1 VKANGS
7 VYVSIVFAALIGY
20 FSYQWW
26 FNPHRTV
33 KRRLGALAATL
44 SVPPNE
50 TDLGRVA
57 RLGQLRQYLANDVHV
72 RGGRSGPELSS
83 RDAVMAAVVGWT
95 PIGGSNVDFV
105 DVDVKV
111 DSDDA
116 ARAYVTV
123 DMTMRDSATGDQT
136 LDSREA
142 QLALA
147 YREGEWLVSEVD
159 VKDPPQRPS
168 PR

>member
-1 VKANGS
+1 MKTNGS
-7 VYVSIVFAALIGY
+7 VYVSVVFAVLIGY

-26 FNPHRTV
+26 FNPNRIV
-33 KRRLGALAATL
+33 KRRLGELAATL
-44 SVPPNE
+44 SVPANE
-50 TDLGRVA
+50 SDLGRVA
-57 RLGQLRQYLANDVHV
+57 RLAQLRQYLADEV
-72 RGGRSGPELSS
+72 RVRAGRSGPELSS
-83 RDAVMAAVVGWT
+83 RDAVMAAAVGWT
-95 PIGGSNVDFV
+95 PAGGSNVDFV

-111 DSDDA
+111 DSNDG

-123 DMTMRDSATGDQT
+123 DVTTRDSGTGERT

-142 QLALA
+142 QLSMA
-147 YREGEWLVSEVD
+147 YQDGKWVVSEVD